1 MTRNEIIKALKDIRE
16 EIIESFDLTDFA
28 REQAVYCMDDV
39 IAYVYENEEG

>member
-1 MTRNEIIKALKDIRE
+1 MTRKELIEALLNIRE